1 MKPAKFEHVNV
12 TVADPDRTA
21 AMLAQLFGWHVRWK
35 GPSKSDGYTVHVG
48 TDEDYIALY
57 ALPDQDKAP
66 RESYFITG
74 AVNHFGILVDDLAA
88 AEPEHGEKSHARHDV
103 DQRRKRGRARGRKC
117 LHPHALVRQGLV
129 AVALVAFQPVQ
140 LDRDHTE
147 EGLVKPIGKSRRDV
161 ARAPGVAA
169 HEAVQHCGRQDQ

>member
-88 AEPEHGEKSHARHDV
+88 AERAVLDAGFETHSHQTYDPGSRFYFHDHDGIEWEV
-103 DQRRKRGRARGRKC
+103 VSYA
-117 LHPHALVRQGLV
+117 
-129 AVALVAFQPVQ
+129 
-140 LDRDHTE
+140 
-147 EGLVKPIGKSRRDV
+147 
-161 ARAPGVAA
+161 
-169 HEAVQHCGRQDQ
+169 